1 MKKQRKESKNG
12 LRDRMDWRGI
22 RGYEKSDWIP
32 GNSLVLQKADEFEE
46 ITLSRLDTLVD
57 LPLIG
62 VISTANQAVRSIL
75 LTKHNKLY
83 YQISGNLIIVLNIF
97 DTRQNP
103 SKNKFEREE

>member
-1 MKKQRKESKNG
+1 MAYAIEWTDEALEDMRKVIE
-12 LRDRMDWRGI
+12 
-22 RGYEKSDWIP
+22 Y
-32 GNSLVLQKADEFEE
+32 LVTHWSYKKADEFEE